1 MRGQEVMDT
10 NSRKFKEN
18 FVWAQDKIISSENS
32 YTLEYIAQRSDE
44 ISLAGNIQ
52 VSAWEDP
59 G

>member
-1 MRGQEVMDT
+1 MMDT

-52 VSAWEDP
+52 VSA
-59 G
+59 